1 MRDTFGQR
9 LREARER
16 VGCSQRGLGV
26 RIGLPPKQASV
37 YINRWERQG
46 KQPSWEAIGKMAKV
60 LEVPPSFFLADNDML
75 AEVILLVGTKDRE
88 RLQELLATLREEE
101 NRKPEP

>member
-46 KQPSWEAIGKMAKV
+46 KQPSWEAIGKMAQV
-60 LEVPPSFFLADNDML
+60 LEVSPAFFLADNDML
-75 AEVILLVGTKDRE
+75 AEVILLTGTKDRE

>member
-1 MRDTFGQR
+1 MRDTFGRR

-46 KQPSWEAIGKMAKV
+46 KQPSWEAIGKMAQV
-60 LEVPPSFFLADNDML
+60 LEVPPAFFLANDDML
-75 AEVILLVGTKDRE
+75 AEIILLAGTKDGEQLR
-88 RLQELLATLREEE
+88 ELLATL
-101 NRKPEP
+101 